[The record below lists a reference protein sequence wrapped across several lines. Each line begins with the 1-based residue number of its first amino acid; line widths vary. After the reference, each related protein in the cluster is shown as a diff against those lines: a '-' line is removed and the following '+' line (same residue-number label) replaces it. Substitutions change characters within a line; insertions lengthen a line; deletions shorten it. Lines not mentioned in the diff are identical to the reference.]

1 MPNRDDIARA
11 AREQL
16 AEEVL
21 LLLLGAVRDFLDG
34 KAKFVITGNMQ
45 SDTRTISF
53 KREPSR

>member
-34 KAKFVITGNMQ
+34 KAKFVITDNMQ
-45 SDTRTISF
+45 SPIRTISLR
-53 KREPSR
+53 REG